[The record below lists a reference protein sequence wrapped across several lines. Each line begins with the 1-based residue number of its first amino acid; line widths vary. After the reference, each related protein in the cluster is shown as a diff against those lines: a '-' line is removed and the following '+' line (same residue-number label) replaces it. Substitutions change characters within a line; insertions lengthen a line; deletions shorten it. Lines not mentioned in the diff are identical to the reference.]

1 VQLAEGKIAMTT
13 TPEVQAVAGGPAA
26 EAAEAAVKPAA
37 TAADALAV
45 FRGEVTGP
53 AADAVLASYFAPG
66 PEPRYDTPARAAE
79 AEAQL

>member
-1 VQLAEGKIAMTT
+1 MKS
-13 TPEVQAVAGGPAA
+13 
-26 EAAEAAVKPAA
+26 AA

-66 PEPRYDTPARAAE
+66 PEPRYDTLRARAE
-79 AEAQL
+79 AEAEAEAEPEAGL